1 MSRVPD
7 PTAKGKERARFWA
20 DLRALSRPLLTYW
33 LLMGVSLG
41 VFCAAILRF
50 NHAGKDFM
58 ALATIAA
65 SVVVATIVGQ
75 ATAIARIRG
84 WVVGLVVA
92 VLWVLGGLF
101 SAIMAASAGP
111 LAIFIFLFVFL
122 FPFFAAGGRYSLRA
136 GRAFAGVWVPLM
148 FVAGTVITVAEGT
161 GRAKAWHA
169 GDKYAI
175 WDVATLGLF
184 TVVLILILIF
194 LVQREIHRLHLWRT
208 ASKAPRAVQADVKH
222 TRGAMALSFRGWL
235 LLILIG
241 LLTTVAVAAISPYLF
256 RTGDRDGGSGS
267 GTQSVEPSDDPG
279 TKKSDPSGDPIDLD
293 ELEKLM
299 EKYGPLAQRAGS
311 ILGMLLMVLML
322 ILLGLLVGWRP
333 GKRLWTVQHG
343 HRPMFKVSASGQIRN
358 SWRLV
363 EIALGDLGVQ
373 ARPNEPAQ
381 QLYRR
386 SLTALQGL
394 RAGGAEVSELGQ
406 AAAIRDRVT
415 YGLGIGSEDVA
426 LMQRVARWA
435 YRTVWDR
442 QGDWAQIKAMYRG
455 LG

>member
-7 PTAKGKERARFWA
+7 LRGKAKERARFWA

-33 LLMGVSLG
+33 LLMAVSLG
-41 VFCAAILRF
+41 VFSAAVLRF
-50 NHAGKDFM
+50 HHASKDFM
-58 ALATIAA
+58 VLGTIAA
-65 SVVVATIVGQ
+65 CVVVATIVGQ

-84 WVVGLVVA
+84 WLVGLVA
-92 VLWVLGGLF
+92 TVLWVLGGMVT
-101 SAIMAASAGP
+101 AIMAATAAP
-111 LAIFIFLFVFL
+111 LAIFLFMFVFL

-175 WDVATLGLF
+175 WDLATLGLF
-184 TVVLILILIF
+184 TVVLILILIY

-208 ASKAPRAVQADVKH
+208 ATKAPRAVQTDVKH

-256 RTGDRDGGSGS
+256 RTGDSDGERKSN
-267 GTQSVEPSDDPG
+267 TEQVASDDAEEKP
-279 TKKSDPSGDPIDLD
+279 DPDGEPVNTD
-293 ELEKLM
+293 EFKKLM
-299 EKYGPLAQRAGS
+299 EKYGPVAERASS
-311 ILGMLLMVLML
+311 IIGMLLMVLVL
-322 ILLGLLVGWRP
+322 VLLGLLVGWRP

-343 HRPMFKVSASGQIRN
+343 HRPMWKVSASGQIRN

-386 SLTALQGL
+386 SLPALQGL

>member
-1 MSRVPD
+1 VSRVPD
-7 PTAKGKERARFWA
+7 PTAKSKERARFWA

-33 LLMGVSLG
+33 LLMGVSLS
-41 VFCAAILRF
+41 VFCAAKLRF
-50 NHAGKDFM
+50 HHAPKDFM
-58 ALATIAA
+58 ALGTIAA
-65 SVVVATIVGQ
+65 CVVVATIVGQ

-84 WVVGLVVA
+84 WVVGLVA
-92 VLWVLGGLF
+92 SVLWVIGGLA
-101 SAIMAASAGP
+101 SAIMAAFAGP
-111 LAIFIFLFVFL
+111 LALFAFLFVFL
-122 FPFFAAGGRYSLRA
+122 FPFFALGGRYSLRA

-175 WDVATLGLF
+175 WDLATLGLF
-184 TVVLILILIF
+184 TVVLILILIY

-208 ASKAPRAVQADVKH
+208 ASKAPRAIQADVKH

-256 RTGDRDGGSGS
+256 RTGDRDGEG
-267 GTQSVEPSDDPG
+267 GTGTEQVSSDDAGEKP
-279 TKKSDPSGDPIDLD
+279 DPKADPTDME
-293 ELEKLM
+293 ELKKLM
-299 EKYGPLAQRAGS
+299 EKYGPVAERASS
-311 ILGMLLMVLML
+311 IIGMLLMVLML
-322 ILLGLLVGWRP
+322 VLLGLLVGWRP

-343 HRPMFKVSASGQIRN
+343 HRPMFKVTPSGQIRN

-381 QLYRR
+381 QLYHR
-386 SLTALQGL
+386 SLPALQGL

-406 AAAIRDRVT
+406 AAAIRDRVS